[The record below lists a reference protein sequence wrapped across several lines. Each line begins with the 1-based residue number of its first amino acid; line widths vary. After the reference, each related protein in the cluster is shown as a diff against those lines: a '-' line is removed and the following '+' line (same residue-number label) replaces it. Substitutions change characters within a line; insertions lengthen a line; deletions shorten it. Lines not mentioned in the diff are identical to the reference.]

1 MAIYEIIKDCINV
14 AQKADN
20 IPLVQSLIDAQKQ
33 LLDLINENDNLK
45 RENREL
51 KENKIMLDRIVR
63 HSDAYITLKDDPE
76 NLIYCSCCFDKDKK
90 LVQAQTDEDDGRYW
104 CPVCRYQGYF
114 DKKKYD
120 LKYHTPDYDEDTFI

>member
-1 MAIYEIIKDCINV
+1 MVIYEIIRDCISA

-51 KENKIMLDRIVR
+51 KENNAILDIIER
-63 HSDAYITLKDDPE
+63 HSDAYITLKNDPKR
-76 NLIYCSCCFDKDKK
+76 LIYCSCCFDRDRK
-90 LVQAQTDEDDGRYW
+90 LVQAQIDEADGRYW
-104 CPVCRYQGYF
+104 CPVCKYIGYF

-120 LKYHTPDYDEDTFI
+120 SKYNKSNSYNNIII

>member
-1 MAIYEIIKDCINV
+1 MAIYEIIKDCINA

-51 KENKIMLDRIVR
+51 KENKIILDKIVR
-63 HSDAYITLKDDPE
+63 HTDAYITLKDDPQ
-76 NLIYCSCCFDKDKK
+76 NLIYCSCCFDKDRR
-90 LVQAQTDEDDGRYW
+90 LVQAQIDEDDGRYW
-104 CPVCRYQGYF
+104 CPACKYVGYF
-114 DKKKYD
+114 DKKRFDYICNADTKNYD
-120 LKYHTPDYDEDTFI
+120 IF

>member
-1 MAIYEIIKDCINV
+1 MAIYEIIKDCINA

-51 KENKIMLDRIVR
+51 KENKIMLDKIVR
-63 HSDAYITLKDDPE
+63 HSDAYITLKDDPH

-90 LVQAQTDEDDGRYW
+90 LVQAQTDEDSGRYW
-104 CPVCRYQGYF
+104 CPACKYDGYF
-114 DKKKYD
+114 DKKRFDHTFSTDTNNYD
-120 LKYHTPDYDEDTFI
+120 VF